1 MILILFNWVYIL
13 FTAYSLGFLFKKFV
27 GRRFKYEIKS
37 ADSIVFAGLVMATV
51 YAQFF
56 SLVYKVG
63 LVANIFLVVVSVVIF
78 TIYCKEIIYNVKN
91 TGIGRKVITLFLIL
105 VWCYCTSRGYIH
117 YDSDLYHAQSIRWIE
132 EYGIVKGLGNIHVRF
147 AYNSSFFALQAL
159 YSMKFLCGTSLHA
172 VNGFIALLLSF
183 EVVRLIDI
191 SNKRRVNI
199 SDFARMGAFYYLT
212 VIYSDIVSPATDY
225 TIMCIVFYLVIK
237 WLELLEQNEESYVP
251 YSLICVACVYAV
263 TVKLTAGVILILLIK
278 PAYMLIKDRK
288 WGDIICFILM
298 GTITIAPW
306 VIRTIVISGYL
317 IYPFPA
323 IDIFDVDWKMP
334 LEKAANDAAEIKAW
348 GRGLYNVE
356 LVDLKINEWFSNWFR
371 ETLPAIGKIFVT
383 LDIICI
389 ALYVVIGVI
398 NIRKKLKLWN
408 ELLVL
413 GAVIASYIFWQTS
426 APLLRYG
433 YAYVILTIVIT
444 FGIIW
449 ENLCGKN
456 SKNVV
461 IYTRVVVAVL
471 IALTLIKAVS
481 FAKYV
486 YGNIKQPYYAHQKD
500 YGEYSLASY
509 EVNGVTFYYPIEGD
523 QVGYKY
529 FPAIPVRI
537 DITFRGDD
545 ISSGFKP

>member
-1 MILILFNWVYIL
+1 M
-13 FTAYSLGFLFKKFV
+13 
-27 GRRFKYEIKS
+27 
-37 ADSIVFAGLVMATV
+37 
-51 YAQFF
+51 
-56 SLVYKVG
+56 
-63 LVANIFLVVVSVVIF
+63 
-78 TIYCKEIIYNVKN
+78 
-91 TGIGRKVITLFLIL
+91 
-105 VWCYCTSRGYIH
+105 
-117 YDSDLYHAQSIRWIE
+117 
-132 EYGIVKGLGNIHVRF
+132 
-147 AYNSSFFALQAL
+147 
-159 YSMKFLCGTSLHA
+159 
-172 VNGFIALLLSF
+172 
-183 EVVRLIDI
+183 
-191 SNKRRVNI
+191 
-199 SDFARMGAFYYLT
+199 
-212 VIYSDIVSPATDY
+212 
-225 TIMCIVFYLVIK
+225 
-237 WLELLEQNEESYVP
+237 EQKEESYVP

-278 PAYMLIKDRK
+278 PSYMLIKDRK

-481 FAKYV
+481 FAKLCTS
-486 YGNIKQPYYAHQKD
+486 KR
-500 YGEYSLASY
+500 LW
-509 EVNGVTFYYPIEGD
+509 
-523 QVGYKY
+523 
-529 FPAIPVRI
+529 RI
-537 DITFRGDD
+537 
-545 ISSGFKP
+545 